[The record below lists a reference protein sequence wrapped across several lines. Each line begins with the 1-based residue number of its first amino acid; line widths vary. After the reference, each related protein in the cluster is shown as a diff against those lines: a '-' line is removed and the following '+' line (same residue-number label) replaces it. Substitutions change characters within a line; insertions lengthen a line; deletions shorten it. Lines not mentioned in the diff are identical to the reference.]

1 MKILLLG
8 SESVEC
14 ERLRASLA
22 REGDTI
28 LSCGRRVD
36 ITMVTEAKPDI
47 VVSYGHR
54 FILPPEVFAL
64 PPLGAINLHISYLPW
79 NRGADP
85 NFWSLVE
92 NTPRGVS
99 IHYIDAGI
107 DTGDLIARAPVE
119 LSESDTLR
127 TSYDRL
133 HLELRSLFAAWWPE
147 IRKGLAPRGPQ
158 EPGGTFHLR
167 SDRAAFEHLLA
178 ARGWDTPVRELAG
191 LRLDHERI
199 HERNRRHETA

>member
-1 MKILLLG
+1 VEVKLV
-8 SESVEC
+8 SES
-14 ERLRASLA
+14 
-22 REGDTI
+22 
-28 LSCGRRVD
+28 
-36 ITMVTEAKPDI
+36 MPDI
-47 VVSYGHR
+47 IVSYGHR

-107 DTGDLIARAPVE
+107 DTGDVIARAPVGF
-119 LSESDTLR
+119 SEADTLR

-133 HLELRSLFAAWWPE
+133 HTELRALFAAWWRE
-147 IRKGLAPRGPQ
+147 IRLGLAPRGRQ
-158 EPGGTFHLR
+158 APGGTFHLR
-167 SDRAAFEHLLA
+167 SDREPFEHLLA
-178 ARGWDTPVRELAG
+178 ARGWNTPVCELAG
-191 LRLDHERI
+191 LRLDHGKI